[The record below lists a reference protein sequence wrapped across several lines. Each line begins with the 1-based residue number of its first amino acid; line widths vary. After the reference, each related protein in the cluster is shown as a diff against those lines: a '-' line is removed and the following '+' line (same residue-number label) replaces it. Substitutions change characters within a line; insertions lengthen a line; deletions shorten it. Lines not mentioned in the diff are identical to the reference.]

1 MKLLTPDSPVPPY
14 RAPNWLAG
22 GHAQTIWPYFVA
34 RPDVQY
40 RRERVITPDGD
51 FWDFDWSDAAAGN
64 AMAPLVV
71 VFHGLEGGSGSH
83 YARTL
88 MTALALIGWRGVI
101 PHFRGC
107 SGEPNM
113 KPRAYHSGDH
123 EEVGAMLAAIRVRV
137 GNDVATYAVGVSLGG
152 SALLN
157 WLGRQG
163 SLAATLITAA
173 ASVSA
178 PLDLTVAGVEIGRGL
193 NQIYAWHFLDT
204 LKPKGRVMA
213 RRFPGLLDETRLRH
227 VRTMYDFDDV
237 VTAPLHGFTG
247 TADYWRR
254 ASSKPWLPHVAVP
267 TLVLNAKNDPFIP
280 PSSLPGPADVSREV
294 VLEQP
299 AEGGHAGFLEGSFPG
314 RHTWLPRRLLQFLRF
329 GW

>member
-1 MKLLTPDSPVPPY
+1 MKLSTPDAPVPPY

-40 RRERVITPDGD
+40 RRERVSTPDGD
-51 FWDFDWSDAAAGN
+51 FWDFDWFDAPRGN
-64 AMAPLVV
+64 AIAPLVV
-71 VFHGLEGGSGSH
+71 LFHGLEGGSGSH

-88 MTALALIGWRGVI
+88 MTALAAIGWRGVI

-107 SGEPNM
+107 SGELNT

-123 EEVGAMLAAIRVRV
+123 EEVDAMLCAIRARI
-137 GNDVATYAVGVSLGG
+137 GSDVPIYAVGVSLGG

-157 WLGRQG
+157 WLGRAG
-163 SLAATLITAA
+163 RDATTAITAA
-173 ASVSA
+173 ISVSA
-178 PLDLTVAGVEIGRGL
+178 PLDLTAAGIEIGRGL
-193 NQIYAWHFLDT
+193 NRIYAWHFLDT
-204 LKPKGRVMA
+204 LKPKGRAMA

-267 TLVLNAKNDPFIP
+267 TLILNARNDPFIP
-280 PSSLPGPADVSREV
+280 DSSLPGPADVSRNV